1 MFLFSSEI
9 PLLTVLYIQRKTLR
23 WEQTSKFLFAK
34 VVFLAPK
41 RLKPN
46 IGFHAILLFFGNV
59 WRLPLRYPNG
69 TKEPW
74 LSMEIVY
81 EGRLP
86 KIFLCLWTLWSFF
99 VQRQICASNQN
110 KVEIELLSHILIK
123 TELWNF

>member
-86 KIFLCLWTLWSFF
+86 KIFLCLWALWSFF
-99 VQRQICASNQN
+99 VQRQICATNQN
-110 KVEIELLSHILIK
+110 KVEIELLSHI
-123 TELWNF
+123 FS